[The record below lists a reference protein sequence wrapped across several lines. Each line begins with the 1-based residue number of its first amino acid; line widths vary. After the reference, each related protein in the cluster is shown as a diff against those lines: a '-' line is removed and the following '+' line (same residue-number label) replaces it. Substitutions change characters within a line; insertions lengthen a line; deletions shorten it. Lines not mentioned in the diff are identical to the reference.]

1 MALEFASID
10 VTTNEGVTLRHTLSY
25 HNNPVS
31 NRLLVLLPGRA
42 YTVTSPALHY
52 LGKAGLSAGYDLLPV
67 TFGFQAAPER
77 VDGVG
82 DLLGEARAAVLR
94 ALERGYGHICIAGK
108 SLGSPVA
115 AALAQELTVKQ
126 VRLILLTP
134 VAQAVSFVG
143 DVETLAVIGSADPM
157 YDAQAVADE
166 TRPNVTWRV
175 FDGLNHGLEKE
186 GDWRGS
192 ISALAEVTAACDGFL
207 RADEGAGNRG

>member
-1 MALEFASID
+1 MALEFATID

-25 HNNPVS
+25 HNNPIS
-31 NRLLVLLPGRA
+31 NRLLVLLPGR
-42 YTVTSPALHY
+42 YYYVTSPALHY

-67 TFGFQAAPER
+67 AYGFQVAPER

-82 DLLGEARAAVLR
+82 DLMGEARAAVAQ
-94 ALERGYGHICIAGK
+94 ALERGYGQVCIAGK

-115 AALAQELTVKQ
+115 AALAQELAVKQ

-134 VAQAVSFVG
+134 VTGAVNFVG
-143 DVETLAVIGSADPM
+143 DVETLAVIGTADPM

-192 ISALAEVTAACDGFL
+192 MTALAGVTAVCDDFL
-207 RADEGAGNRG
+207 RAAEGGEPRG